1 MNSFPYTGRCTLLLR
16 PPSKKQFFVVVKYSV
31 ESAGDFCKVAMT
43 VVIGSKKSRRNFDPR
58 LGQVEPVSA
67 KSEPVLAK

>member
-1 MNSFPYTGRCTLLLR
+1 MASKVSSPVPEWT
-16 PPSKKQFFVVVKYSV
+16 SKKQFFVVVKYSV

-58 LGQVEPVSA
+58 LGQVEAVSA